1 MNEAQFE
8 KLFKNNFE
16 SLTNVAYAVVKDK
29 DQAKDIVQ
37 QVFVKFWDKRNTVD
51 IEDNIRS
58 YLKRATINTALNY
71 IEREKKIRFEE
82 DLQTFNIFDESDV
95 NREKNIIEMEQA
107 VRKAVARLPEKC
119 QVVFSLSRYEGMTN
133 QEIADYLEV
142 SIKAVEKHIS
152 RALKDLRTDL
162 KPFLKLLTFLVLLQ
176 VGFSTLCLFLV

>member
-8 KLFKNNFE
+8 KLFKSNFE
-16 SLTNVAYAVVKDK
+16 SLSNVAYAVVKDK

-37 QVFVKFWDKRNTVD
+37 QVFVKFWDKRNTVN

-58 YLKRATINTALNY
+58 YLKRATINTAINY
-71 IEREKKIRFEE
+71 IEREKKLRFED
-82 DLQTFNIFDESDV
+82 DLQSFNILDDNDS
-95 NREKNIIEMEQA
+95 NREKNIVEIEQA
-107 VRKAVARLPEKC
+107 VRKAVSQLPDKC
-119 QVVFSLSRYEGMTN
+119 QLVFSLSRYEGMTN

-162 KPFLKLLTFLVLLQ
+162 KPFIKLLTFLIFIQ
-176 VGFSTLCLFLV
+176 VGFSSLYLFLV